1 MANPLH
7 LAQLQQGVAAWNVWR
22 VEHPQCRPDLRGA
35 YLQNKD
41 LSRINLSDAD
51 LRFAFLFKTNFRSA
65 NLRGAVLIGAD
76 LIQAQLQGADLR
88 DAVLTGTYLTH
99 ADLEQANLQGADLRG
114 AMLRGAHLD
123 SALLPSGEG
132 IPQQRQ
138 KLKLPETLSLDDATH
153 WETFTP
159 SRSSQPRLRDQTSPQ
174 RVRTPLPVAPMPLRP
189 RPTAPQ
195 PLQNFT

>member
-35 YLQNKD
+35 YLHNKD
-41 LSRINLSDAD
+41 FSRINLSDAD

-123 SALLPSGEG
+123 SALLPRGEG
-132 IPQQRQ
+132 IPKQRQ
-138 KLKLPETLSLDDATH
+138 KLQLPETLSLDDSVH
-153 WETFTP
+153 WETFAP
-159 SRSSQPRLRDQTSPQ
+159 RSQPRSRDKTSVQ
-174 RVRTPLPVAPMPLRP
+174 RIRTPLPVAPTSLHPKP
-189 RPTAPQ
+189 DAPQ